1 MADPISPNYFPMS
14 QNTGWNWQKAIYLLP
29 LFFPLYLLK
38 FELAGLPFN
47 LLELLVIGLFFLQL
61 ATWLRQW
68 FEFRCRG
75 VATGSYFLRQNSG
88 FLLLSVLF
96 LLLATAAV
104 LIVPRETLLI
114 DGETVYQS
122 RRVALGI
129 FKGWIV
135 VPWLWFVLL
144 WFNTVRR
151 QDLFTMFYC
160 YVFSALPLALW
171 AFYQYLT
178 GDFITLDGR
187 ASGPFVNA
195 NYLAM
200 YLAPA
205 VAALWMMIVR
215 GVLLGFRPLRFVVG
229 AVLAMLYSITMLM
242 TQSYG
247 AMLAV
252 MAALVFFLLMS
263 FSLHRREQKSS
274 QLAILKK
281 IAYFLGVF
289 ALIALMSA
297 AVLFANTEKW
307 RLLTEVV
314 QRSSSSVRLQV
325 YQIAF
330 DFVRQSP
337 LLGIGF
343 GQFEPKYNLEA
354 PDILGHAPYEWVM
367 IHPHNTFL
375 AVWLN
380 LGLGGLALFVWLLL
394 WATRR
399 MAAEQDYEEKFFRL
413 IGATLLLVL
422 LLHGLVD
429 TYLFKNDLAM
439 QFWMILALCVLPH
452 RKKVLQSVGNSI
464 T

>member
-1 MADPISPNYFPMS
+1 MS
-14 QNTGWNWQKAIYLLP
+14 IFAGRNWQKAIYLLP
-29 LFFPLYLLK
+29 LFFPLYLVKL
-38 FELAGLPFN
+38 ELAGWPFN
-47 LLELLVIGLFFLQL
+47 VLELLVIGLFLLQL
-61 ATWLRQW
+61 GTWMRQW
-68 FEFRCRG
+68 FDFRCRG
-75 VATGSYFLRQNSG
+75 VTTGSYFLRQNSG
-88 FLLLSVLF
+88 FLLASALF
-96 LLLATAAV
+96 LLLALVAV

-129 FKGWIV
+129 LKGWIL
-135 VPWLWFVLL
+135 VPWLWFVML

-151 QDLFTMFYC
+151 EDLFTMFYA
-160 YVFSALPLALW
+160 YVFSALPLAVW
-171 AFYQYLT
+171 AFYQYWS

-205 VAALWMMIVR
+205 VTALWMMIVR
-215 GVLLGFRPLRFVVG
+215 GVLLGFRPVRFVVG
-229 AVLAMLYSITMLM
+229 AFLAMLYSITMLM

-252 MAALVFFLLMS
+252 MLSLAAFLALT
-263 FSLHRREQKSS
+263 FLLHRREGKSE
-274 QLAILKK
+274 QLDILKK
-281 IAYFLGVF
+281 IATFIGVV

-297 AVLFANTEKW
+297 VVLFANTEKW
-307 RLLTEVV
+307 RLFTEFA

-325 YQIAF
+325 YQIAV
-330 DFVRQSP
+330 DMVRQSP

-354 PDILGHAPYEWVM
+354 PEILGHAPHEWVM

-380 LGLGGLALFVWLLL
+380 LGLGGLALFVWLL
-394 WATRR
+394 WYACSSVFRGR
-399 MAAEQDYEEKFFRL
+399 WMAEADYEEKFFRL
-413 IGATLLLVL
+413 IGGTLLLVL
-422 LLHGLVD
+422 LLHGMVD
-429 TYLFKNDLAM
+429 TYIFKNDLAM
-439 QFWMILALCVLPH
+439 QFWMIIALCVLPH
-452 RKKVLQSVGNSI
+452 RKKVLQSGGNPTS
-464 T
+464 